1 MSASNNQKVNIKSAV
16 VYNVDTLNVLNAAD
30 IEFTTPDTPDVPD
43 VPTKYKGT
51 IGAATQDG
59 LTVGSVSAEKTL
71 TYTV

>member
-43 VPTKYKGT
+43 VQPNIKVQLVLQHK
-51 IGAATQDG
+51 
-59 LTVGSVSAEKTL
+59 TV
-71 TYTV
+71 